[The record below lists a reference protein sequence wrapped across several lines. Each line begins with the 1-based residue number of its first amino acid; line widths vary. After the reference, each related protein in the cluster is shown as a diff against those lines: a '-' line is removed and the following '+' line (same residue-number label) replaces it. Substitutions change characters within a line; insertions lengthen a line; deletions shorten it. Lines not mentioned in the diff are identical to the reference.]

1 MIYNLKW
8 HIVVGIEYKNK
19 NYFLYVPHI
28 SRTYRCMFVLYTN
41 VCLCMCV
48 FGFVHEG
55 GHSRN
60 ICVYYFMYMNI
71 CLLFFL
77 STKYTHRDIC
87 RYMHTP
93 HIVHTLAHTQC
104 YTHAYT

>member
-1 MIYNLKW
+1 MIDNLKW
-8 HIVVGIEYKNK
+8 HIVVGIEYKNT

-48 FGFVHEG
+48 FVCVWVCVCLCVFGFVHEG
-55 GHSRN
+55 GHLRN

-71 CLLFFL
+71 IMFAFF
-77 STKYTHRDIC
+77 SININTHTETYAGTC
-87 RYMHTP
+87 THHT
-93 HIVHTLAHTQC
+93 
-104 YTHAYT
+104 